1 LFLTFSFIA
10 LSTSET
16 LPTPGTKVLLKM
28 TVVATEEAEHLAVVM
43 ASRRQPVLM
52 GMRMN
57 CGVSSGSPVLGW
69 LNDTS
74 TDVVN
79 SFLYVEYVDDRMV
92 QRITNFQGLA
102 SMDISSLNTLFA
114 AKLAE
119 HKSESERLHVSK
131 ALQSLE
137 MIEQAKRQYD

>member
-1 LFLTFSFIA
+1 MA
-10 LSTSET
+10 
-16 LPTPGTKVLLKM
+16 
-28 TVVATEEAEHLAVVM
+28 VATAEDAEHLAAVM

-57 CGVSSGSPVLGW
+57 CGVSSGSPVFGW
-69 LNDTS
+69 VNDAS

-79 SFLYVEYVDDRMV
+79 AFLYVEYVNGRMV

-114 AKLAE
+114 AKLAGYRG
-119 HKSESERLHVSK
+119 ESARPHVSR
-131 ALQSLE
+131 ALKSLE
-137 MIEQAKRQYD
+137 MIEKAKTEEESRSL